1 SLLTLMA
8 GSVREPAQK
17 FPALGRP
24 APLSVTRTGSVR
36 KAIKSGGRTWP
47 GGSKTRLHKSQAPQ
61 ETRLYQS
68 QAPQETRLYQ
78 SQAPVETLH
87 QRPPPQR
94 PINARVTLL
103 CGNPRR

>member
-17 FPALGRP
+17 FFALGRP

-47 GGSKTRLHKSQAPQ
+47 GGSKTRLH
-61 ETRLYQS
+61 QS

-94 PINARVTLL
+94 PINARVTLF
-103 CGNPRR
+103 CGNPQQWYDSK